1 MPIITTPFKRVA
13 VDLVGPLDPR
23 TTKGNKYILT
33 LVDYATRYPEAVPLP
48 GIETE
53 RVAEALVDIFSRVGI
68 PRELLSDQG
77 SQFTSDLMKEVSRLL
92 SLKRITTSPYHPFC
106 NGLVEKFNCSLKQML
121 KRMCAEKP
129 KDWDKYINA
138 LLFAY
143 REVPQESLGFAPF
156 ELLYG
161 HTVRGPMQILKE
173 LWTEEIPDDDVKTTY
188 QYICHRLKREI
199 RGNMQ
204 NCPRTA
210 REGATETEKI
220 LQQEDKS

>member
-1 MPIITTPFKRVA
+1 MPIITTPFKQVA

-92 SLKRITTSPYHPFC
+92 SLKRITTSPYHPIC
-106 NGLVEKFNCSLKQML
+106 NELVEKFNGTMKQML

-143 REVPQESLGFAPF
+143 REVPQES
-156 ELLYG
+156 
-161 HTVRGPMQILKE
+161 
-173 LWTEEIPDDDVKTTY
+173 
-188 QYICHRLKREI
+188 
-199 RGNMQ
+199 
-204 NCPRTA
+204 
-210 REGATETEKI
+210 
-220 LQQEDKS
+220 